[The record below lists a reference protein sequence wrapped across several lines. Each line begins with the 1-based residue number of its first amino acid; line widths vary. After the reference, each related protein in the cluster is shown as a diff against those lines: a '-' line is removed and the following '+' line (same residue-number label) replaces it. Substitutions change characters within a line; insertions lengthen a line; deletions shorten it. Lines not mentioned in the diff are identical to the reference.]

1 MISKVSADVA
11 LLNML
16 LEATDELSGEKND
29 VIYNSSDA
37 KTKKTAE
44 KERFDLALGFMQI
57 KVSVVSQTAQLGTS
71 IVNTHKRIKKLQIS

>member
-1 MISKVSADVA
+1 MAVV

-16 LEATDELSGEKND
+16 LVALDVLSVEKKD
-29 VIYNSSDA
+29 VIQKSSDA

-57 KVSVVSQTAQLGTS
+57 KVSVVT
-71 IVNTHKRIKKLQIS
+71 

>member
-16 LEATDELSGEKND
+16 LEATDELSGEKKD
-29 VIYNSSDA
+29 VIYNSRDA

-57 KVSVVSQTAQLGTS
+57 KVSVVSKTAQ
-71 IVNTHKRIKKLQIS
+71 